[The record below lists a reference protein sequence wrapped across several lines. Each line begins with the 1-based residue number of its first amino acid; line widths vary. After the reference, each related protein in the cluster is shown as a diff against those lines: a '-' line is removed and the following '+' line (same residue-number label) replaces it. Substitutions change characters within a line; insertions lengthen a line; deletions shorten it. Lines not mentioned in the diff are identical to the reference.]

1 MVYFMQ
7 MSAITLQLPDELAER
22 LRKHEERLPEILELG
37 LRELNA
43 DPQSGFEGATEVLG
57 FLAGLPSSEDTLK
70 LRPSERFHRQVQELL
85 KKSHAGTLSAEEEKD
100 WERYEFLEH
109 LVRMAKATACL
120 KLGGKTDADG

>member
-1 MVYFMQ
+1 MVYFVH
-7 MSAITLQLPDELAER
+7 MSAITVQLPDELAEC

-43 DPQSGFEGATEVLG
+43 DPESGFEG
-57 FLAGLPSSEDTLK
+57 LAGLPSPEDTLK
-70 LRPSERFHRQVQELL
+70 LRPSERFGRQVQELL
-85 KKSHAGTLSAEEEKD
+85 EKSRAGALTAQEEND

-120 KLGGKTDADG
+120 KLGTKTDADA

>member
-7 MSAITLQLPDELAER
+7 MSAITLQLPDDLAER

-43 DPQSGFEGATEVLG
+43 DPQSGFEGTTEVLE
-57 FLAGLPSSEDTLK
+57 FLAGLPSPEDILK
-70 LRPSERFHRQVQELL
+70 LRPSERLHAQVQELL
-85 KKSHAGTLSAEEEKD
+85 DKSRSGTLSAKEEKD

-120 KLGGKTDADG
+120 KLGVKSDADA

>member
-1 MVYFMQ
+1 

-43 DPQSGFEGATEVLG
+43 DPQSGFEGTTEVLE
-57 FLAGLPSSEDTLK
+57 FLAGLPSPEDTLK
-70 LRPSERFHRQVQELL
+70 LRPSERFGRQVQELL
-85 KKSHAGTLSAEEEKD
+85 EKSRAGALTAQEEND

-120 KLGGKTDADG
+120 KLGTKTDADA

>member
-1 MVYFMQ
+1 

-43 DPQSGFEGATEVLG
+43 DPQSGFEGTTEVLE
-57 FLAGLPSSEDTLK
+57 FLAGLPSPEDILK
-70 LRPSERFHRQVQELL
+70 LRPSERLRRQVQELL
-85 KKSHAGTLSAEEEKD
+85 EKSRAGALSAQEEND

-109 LVRMAKATACL
+109 LVRIAKAKACL
-120 KLGGKTDADG
+120 KLGSKSDADA